1 MPTRNFKIAHVAHVV
16 FLLRGTVGC
25 PFKSPHKHH
34 LHGAFLAPQGALRLP
49 WGAATPQAPGPWL
62 CGTLYDKEVCPAKSF
77 PFHMPGGGGGSGVQ
91 TGCPGQSQLL
101 GVEVL
106 KFEIWPRRGSGGKRR
121 GPLLSPGWSCP
132 LCIGWLLVDHFPSH
146 KLM

>member
-1 MPTRNFKIAHVAHVV
+1 MWLMWCFCCAVLWDVPSSLHINTTSTEPSWLPKVRSGSPGVQLPHRHLVLGSVALYMIRKCVQRSP
-16 FLLRGTVGC
+16 FLSTCL
-25 PFKSPHKHH
+25 
-34 LHGAFLAPQGALRLP
+34 
-49 WGAATPQAPGPWL
+49 
-62 CGTLYDKEVCPAKSF
+62 
-77 PFHMPGGGGGSGVQ
+77 GGGGSGVQ